1 MKETENY
8 KKWKV
13 ILCFWI
19 RKLILKCK
27 YDSKQSRDFMQSLN
41 KIPMTFFTELEQKNP
56 KIYLEP

>member
-1 MKETENY
+1 M
-8 KKWKV
+8 
-13 ILCFWI
+13 I
-19 RKLILKCK
+19 RNGKLFCVFGLGKLILKCK